1 MTNITVVG
9 LGYVGLSNLLLL
21 APHHQLIGYEID
33 LNRINILKKG
43 LSPINDRYIKKYLL
57 KYYKKIKFIDNK
69 KDAFA
74 QSEIIIISIP
84 TDYDETKNY
93 FDTDS
98 LEKTIEDINEI
109 NPNAVIVIKSTIPFG
124 FSSSQL
130 KKFPKLKIIFS
141 PEFLREGKALYD
153 NLYPHRIIVGDKT
166 KVGEK
171 IAMIFK
177 LAALSED
184 VPVILTDNNE
194 AEAIKLFSNNYLAM
208 RISFFNELDSFS
220 LVNNLNTGD
229 IIKGVCLDERIGDGY
244 NNPSFG
250 YGGYCLPKDTRQL
263 LSNFSNTPQNI
274 IGAIIKSNETRKK
287 FIVENILNLN
297 PKTVGI
303 YRLIMKQ
310 GSDNF
315 RSSSVLDIINK
326 LRNLNIT
333 IKIYEP
339 SLNNK
344 FFETFEVVDDLSFF
358 VNSVDIILAN
368 RIDKQIEE
376 YRHKIF
382 TRDIFNDN

>member
-33 LNRINILKKG
+33 LNRINNLKKG
-43 LSPINDRYIKKYLL
+43 VSPINDRYIKKYLL